1 MILNI
6 IGDYEYSSLVAFCG
20 SHKSKDEK
28 DLDEAEHKK
37 ILESILPSSST
48 TSTSNLRSMFFADTL
63 DLEVVTKVNVYAY
76 VIIQTHNHMSIINIH
91 FSNYF

>member
-1 MILNI
+1 M
-6 IGDYEYSSLVAFCG
+6 EAFCG

-28 DLDEAEHKK
+28 DLDEAEHKE
-37 ILESILPSSST
+37 ILESILPSSSST
-48 TSTSNLRSMFFADTL
+48 TLDFFADTL
-63 DLEVVTKVNVYAY
+63 DLEVVTKVNVYAH